1 MRKILLILF
10 VLLFFISC
18 REERDSD
25 VLNVA
30 ISQDVASLDVMKSS
44 SRVLRDILIG
54 SVYEKLFVLDGG
66 EIKNELAS
74 SYRLSDDGKYLAIDI
89 RNDVMMHDGSV
100 MSPHDVASS
109 LNRYIDSYEPASDM
123 TGSSRFIETPTGV
136 EIYSERPLYLFI
148 YLIASSPQS
157 AVIAKAESLRENEY
171 GLITDIIGTG
181 PYVLESFQPGTS
193 IKLRKFPLYSAY
205 GEDNDGISGIKH
217 AYFEQII
224 FSIVPD
230 STTRRLGLE
239 RGDYD
244 FINDVMSYDIPDL
257 EKNEDIRLLGGEES
271 GSIALVFNKRSML
284 GSSPSFR
291 RAVAYALD
299 YDGVMKA
306 CYGTSGYSIHSDYME
321 KEQSHF
327 SVSGDPYLEEDLEKA
342 QKALSESPYD
352 GRPFRILT
360 SNLSNM
366 EKIAVAMEGMLKRIG
381 INVEIKVLDWVGFLE
396 ERNNPDSYDLFISAF
411 SSVVLP
417 TMKLYLLDTYP
428 GWYESDRKDGYLDRL
443 FKAESIE
450 EASLLWQEAQYF
462 FWHDVPVI
470 VPGHYSTINAS
481 SATISGIIEEDG
493 NHFWNARRLEG

>member
-1 MRKILLILF
+1 
-10 VLLFFISC
+10 
-18 REERDSD
+18 
-25 VLNVA
+25 
-30 ISQDVASLDVMKSS
+30 
-44 SRVLRDILIG
+44 
-54 SVYEKLFVLDGG
+54 
-66 EIKNELAS
+66 
-74 SYRLSDDGKYLAIDI
+74 
-89 RNDVMMHDGSV
+89 
-100 MSPHDVASS
+100 
-109 LNRYIDSYEPASDM
+109 
-123 TGSSRFIETPTGV
+123 
-136 EIYSERPLYLFI
+136 
-148 YLIASSPQS
+148 
-157 AVIAKAESLRENEY
+157 
-171 GLITDIIGTG
+171 
-181 PYVLESFQPGTS
+181 
-193 IKLRKFPLYSAY
+193 
-205 GEDNDGISGIKH
+205 
-217 AYFEQII
+217 
-224 FSIVPD
+224 
-230 STTRRLGLE
+230 
-239 RGDYD
+239 
-244 FINDVMSYDIPDL
+244 
-257 EKNEDIRLLGGEES
+257 
-271 GSIALVFNKRSML
+271 ML

-306 CYGTSGYSIHSDYME
+306 CYGTSGYSVHSDYME
-321 KEQSHF
+321 KEQSLF

-470 VPGHYSTINAS
+470 VPGHYSTINAA

-493 NHFWNARRLEG
+493 NHFWNARRIEG